1 MGGPSRWMYTHTN
14 KQEMRGEI
22 TTNATEITVTREYCE
37 DTCLQLGNTEETDKF
52 LDTYNLTKTEIK
64 KAQRI

>member
-1 MGGPSRWMYTHTN
+1 
-14 KQEMRGEI
+14 MRGEI
-22 TTNATEITVTREYCE
+22 TTNATEIVTREYCE